1 MGTKIFEIIFLIGS
15 IGIILFGLLCLSA
28 LFVLDALTA
37 TQIVGAIFIG
47 GFFVLVGIGG
57 MWATISYMRS

>member
-37 TQIVGAIFIG
+37 TQIVGTIFIG

-57 MWATISYMRS
+57 MWASISYMRS